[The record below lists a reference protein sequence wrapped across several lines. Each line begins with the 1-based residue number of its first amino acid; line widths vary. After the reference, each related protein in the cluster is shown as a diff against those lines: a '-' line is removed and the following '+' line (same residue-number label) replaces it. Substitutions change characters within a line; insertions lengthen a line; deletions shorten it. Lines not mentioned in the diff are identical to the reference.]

1 MLRYLEAFFGTAQ
14 NKLGLTEIA
23 CDCGCTDPLDMQHLW
38 SYEPLDGDDPADCG
52 LLGNH
57 DNHGPLCPWCAE
69 IHADQP
75 WIQRLLR

>member
-14 NKLGLTEIA
+14 NKLGLTSIA
-23 CDCGCTDPLDMQHLW
+23 CDCGCVDPDEMQHLW
-38 SYEPLDGDDPADCG
+38 SDEPEDDTEPADCG
-52 LLGNH
+52 SLGNAAN
-57 DNHGPLCPWCAE
+57 DGPLCPWCAE